1 MDIKSVVI
9 THSRIVINMATLLA
23 VSNLSKTYKLDR
35 FWFNRQSVIALEPLS
50 FNIEAHKTLAIVGET
65 GSGKSTLAKLLVG
78 AEKPSTGKIK
88 LNGQTL
94 QHGNFKQRC
103 QHVRMIFQDSG
114 TTLNPSLTIEQLL
127 DEPLQLN
134 TELDE
139 EQRKQMIRET
149 LQKVGLLA
157 EHMSFYP
164 HMFSGGQKQRISLAR
179 AIILKPQVIILDEAL
194 AALDPS
200 LRSQMINLL
209 LDLQQQMGL
218 AYILISHNLGIVR
231 HFSDKMMVL
240 CKGQVVE
247 VGDTQKLLKQPQHK
261 YTKKLIMNQHFQLYN
276 H

>member
-1 MDIKSVVI
+1 MS
-9 THSRIVINMATLLA
+9 SLLQ
-23 VSNLSKTYKLDR
+23 VSDLSKSYKLGG
-35 FWFNRQSVIALEPLS
+35 FWFNRKVKTALEPIS
-50 FNIEAHKTLAIVGET
+50 FEIDSHKTLAIVGEA

-127 DEPLQLN
+127 DEPLVLN
-134 TELDE
+134 TDLDE
-139 EQRKQMIRET
+139 NQRSQLIRET

-157 EHMSFYP
+157 DHMNFYP

-194 AALDPS
+194 GALDPS

-218 AYILISHNLGIVR
+218 AYILISHNLGIVK
-231 HFSDKMMVL
+231 HFSDTMIVL
-240 CKGQVVE
+240 CQGRVIELGKTAE
-247 VGDTQKLLKQPQHK
+247 LLKQPKHK
-261 YTKKLIMNQHFQLYN
+261 YTKKLIMSQHFQLFKK
-276 H
+276 

>member
-1 MDIKSVVI
+1 MS
-9 THSRIVINMATLLA
+9 SLLH
-23 VSNLSKTYKLDR
+23 VSNLSKSFKLSR
-35 FWFNRQSVIALEPLS
+35 NWFNQKTFTALEPIS
-50 FNIEAHKTLAIVGET
+50 FEVHAHQTLAIVGET

-78 AEKPSTGKIK
+78 AELPTTGHIK

-94 QHGNFKQRC
+94 QPGNFKQRC

-114 TTLNPSLTIEQLL
+114 TTLNPSLTIGQLL

-134 TELDE
+134 TDLTDE
-139 EQRKQMIRET
+139 GRNLLIRET

-157 EHMSFYP
+157 DHMSFYP

-194 AALDPS
+194 ASLDPS

-231 HFSDKMMVL
+231 HFSDKIMVL
-240 CKGQVVE
+240 CNGQVME
-247 VGDTQKLLKQPQHK
+247 MGDTLNILNQPKHQ
-261 YTKKLIMNQHFQLYN
+261 YTKKLIMSQRFQLS
-276 H
+276 HR

>member
-1 MDIKSVVI
+1 MS
-9 THSRIVINMATLLA
+9 SLLQ
-23 VSNLSKTYKLDR
+23 VSNLSKSFKLSR
-35 FWFNRQSVIALEPLS
+35 NWFNQKTFTALEPIS
-50 FNIEAHKTLAIVGET
+50 FEVHAHQTLAIVGET

-78 AEKPSTGKIK
+78 AELPTTGHIK

-94 QHGNFKQRC
+94 QPGNFKQRC

-114 TTLNPSLTIEQLL
+114 TTLNPSLTIGQLL

-134 TELDE
+134 TDLTDE
-139 EQRKQMIRET
+139 GRNLLIRET

-157 EHMSFYP
+157 DHMSFYP

-194 AALDPS
+194 ASLDPS

-231 HFSDKMMVL
+231 HFSDKIMVL
-240 CKGQVVE
+240 CNGQVME
-247 VGDTQKLLKQPQHK
+247 MGDTLDILNQPKHQ
-261 YTKKLIMNQHFQLYN
+261 YTKKLIMSQRFQLL
-276 H
+276 HR

>member
-1 MDIKSVVI
+1 MSCLLSV
-9 THSRIVINMATLLA
+9 SD
-23 VSNLSKTYKLDR
+23 LSKAYKIGG
-35 FWFNRQSVIALEPLS
+35 FWFKQKVVNALDPIS
-50 FNIEAHKTLAIVGET
+50 FEVQAHKTLAIVGET

-103 QHVRMIFQDSG
+103 QHIRMIFQDSG

-127 DEPLQLN
+127 DEPLLLN
-134 TELDE
+134 TDLNETERSQL
-139 EQRKQMIRET
+139 IRET

-218 AYILISHNLGIVR
+218 AFILISHNLGIVR
-231 HFSDKMMVL
+231 HFSDNMMVL
-240 CKGQVVE
+240 CQGKAVE
-247 VGDTQKLLKQPQHK
+247 VGKTIDLLNKPKHS
-261 YTKKLIMNQHFQLYN
+261 YTKKLIMNQQLQLL
-276 H
+276 HK